1 MPLLKLK
8 EGTVYYEQSGQ
19 GAPTIVFLH
28 GGLINSRLWDPQ
40 FSWFAQ
46 RARVIRYDM
55 PGDGRSEAAT
65 EEFSGVEGLREILA
79 WLEIEQTVLVG
90 LSGGARVAID
100 FAIAHPEKTE
110 RLIAVAPGLS
120 GYEDWTLPEPKLEK
134 VREAIR
140 GGDRDGAADAWLA
153 LWAPVTKARL
163 SAVGRANAESLFSS
177 VRLKDL
183 DPPAIGR
190 LGEISAPTLVVVGD
204 RDLADIHRIADII
217 AADVSGAKRKVMHG
231 ADHFPN
237 VHDPRAFNETVAAFL
252 GLIA

>member
-28 GGLINSRLWDPQ
+28 GGLIDSRLWDPQ
-40 FSWFAQ
+40 FNWFAQ

-55 PGDGRSEAAT
+55 PGAGRSET
-65 EEFSGVEGLREILA
+65 PREEFSGVEVLYEILA
-79 WLEIEQTVLVG
+79 WLDIEQTVLIG
-90 LSGGARVAID
+90 LSGGARIAID

-110 RLIAVAPGLS
+110 RLVTVAPGLS
-120 GYEDWTLPEPKLEK
+120 GYEDWTLPERNVEE

-140 GGDRDGAADAWLA
+140 GKDRDGAANAWLT
-153 LWAPVTKARL
+153 LWAPVTKAQL
-163 SAVGRANAESLFSS
+163 FAAGRANAESLFSN

-190 LGEISAPTLVVVGD
+190 LDEVSAPTLVVVGD
-204 RDLADIHRIADII
+204 QDLPDIRRIADII
-217 AADVSGAKRKVMHG
+217 AADVSGAQRKVMHG

-237 VHDPRAFNETVAAFL
+237 VHDPRGFNETVAAFL
-252 GLIA
+252 GLTA